1 MRKRWWARAQREPSI
16 AIASWKKRNRT
27 AENTHVSGR
36 RAACKQD
43 MAHDMIIVRHES
55 TYHRIF
61 HASQALIHR
70 GTRQGL
76 ARYSIGMLLNQ
87 KRRSRQQSKIR
98 RAPLSCYCS
107 LEHCILSGLLEVK
120 SQTPNILNLRL
131 CKGKYVISWSIDSN
145 SSQSMSWIVVSPR
158 LRQILRLRLLIGR

>member
-1 MRKRWWARAQREPSI
+1 MRKRWWGRAQREPSI

-27 AENTHVSGR
+27 AEKTHVPGH
-36 RAACKQD
+36 RAACKQVTT
-43 MAHDMIIVRHES
+43 HDMIIVRHES

-61 HASQALIHR
+61 HASQALIHG

-98 RAPLSCYCS
+98 RAPLSCCCS
-107 LEHCILSGLLEVK
+107 LEHFISSRLLEIQ
-120 SQTPNILNLRL
+120 SQTPIRLNLRL
-131 CKGKYVISWSIDSN
+131 CKGKYVISWSIGSN
-145 SSQSMSWIVVSPR
+145 SSQSMS
-158 LRQILRLRLLIGR
+158 